1 MSQNLELRRLARDS
15 TYNFVRQIWVIVIGL
30 GISILLARGL
40 GKEQRGIYTLAV
52 LLPELLVTFLNLG
65 VASGTVFFI
74 SRKKTT
80 PNQAIEYNT
89 NLAFWISLGS
99 IMIGCVLILLTSN
112 TLFPNVPVS
121 LLFLSLLLIPFL
133 LLINYLNSIFQ
144 GIQDFRTFNIIGMI
158 TQLMMLILVII
169 FVWLIPLSTLGAMI
183 SYLISDILGAL
194 LLLIILIKR
203 FGGQSKWIP
212 NLNKQYI
219 RQIMD
224 YSIKSHIY
232 NSITF
237 LNYRV
242 DNFIL
247 NRFAG
252 PSPVGLYS
260 ISVGLSERLWI
271 PSTAIGAVIFPRIA
285 ALEEGD
291 SRREEITPLTTRFVL
306 WLSIIIALF
315 AAPLLVWLIP
325 LLYSTEYLGSIQ
337 PLLLLIPGT
346 IVFNVSRILSNDI
359 AGRGKPGLNVL
370 ISTIAL
376 VINIIANIILI
387 PHFNSSGAALAST
400 ISYSAFAVLILISYC
415 RLSSVPW
422 ERILFPQKTDFTYLK
437 KYILFLLQNIKQVI
451 KL

>member
-1 MSQNLELRRLARDS
+1 M
-15 TYNFVRQIWVIVIGL
+15 IGL

-74 SRKKTT
+74 SRKQTA
-80 PNQAIEYNT
+80 PNQAIAYNI
-89 NLAFWISLGS
+89 NIAFWISLGS
-99 IMIGCVLILLTSN
+99 ILIGCVLILLTSD

-144 GIQDFRTFNIIGMI
+144 GIQDFRTFNIIGMV
-158 TQLMMLILVII
+158 TQGIMLILVII
-169 FVWLIPLSTLGAMI
+169 FVWIIPLSTLGAMI

-203 FGGQSKWIP
+203 FGGQPKWILH
-212 NLNKQYI
+212 LNKQYI

-224 YSIKSHIY
+224 YSIKSHLY

-285 ALEEGD
+285 SLDDGD
-291 SRREEITPLTTRFVL
+291 SRREVITPLTTRFVL
-306 WLSIIIALF
+306 WISIIIAIF
-315 AAPLLVWLIP
+315 AAPLLAWLIP
-325 LLYSTEYLGSIQ
+325 ILYSTEYLGSIQ

-370 ISTIAL
+370 ISVIAL

-387 PHFNSSGAALAST
+387 PYFNSSGAALAST
-400 ISYSAFAVLILISYC
+400 ISYSAFAVFILIAYC
-415 RLSSVPW
+415 RLSSVRW
-422 ERILFPQKTDFTYLK
+422 EKILFPQKSDFIYLK
-437 KYILFLLQNIKQVI
+437 KYLLFSLQNLKQVI
-451 KL
+451 KP